1 MTGIISSVLTDNSI
15 DIVQMK
21 FMNAFEEII
30 GTNSIWMLIVSEHDE
45 NTESRKTNIV
55 ILIDFYFKKSFC
67 YFKIYES
74 KTC

>member
-30 GTNSIWMLIVSEHDE
+30 GTNSIWMLIDSEHDE

-55 ILIDFYFKKSFC
+55 ILIDYYFKKRFC

>member
-1 MTGIISSVLTDNSI
+1 MTRIISSVLTDNSI

-30 GTNSIWMLIVSEHDE
+30 GTNSIWMLIDSEHDE
-45 NTESRKTNIV
+45 NTKSRKTNIV
-55 ILIDFYFKKSFC
+55 ILIDCYFKKRFY